1 MRPTRK
7 LGMAIMAIM
16 ALTASS
22 CVTLHRHR
30 HRHHPHRH
38 RVVVVAEQ
46 TTATGQNKDCIT
58 FEECLAMTEPDS
70 YGSTE

>member
-1 MRPTRK
+1 
-7 LGMAIMAIM
+7 MAIM

-38 RVVVVAEQ
+38 RVVFVAEQ
-46 TTATGQNKDCIT
+46 TIATEQSKDGIT
-58 FEECLAMTEPDS
+58 FDECLAMTEPDA

>member
-1 MRPTRK
+1 MRLTRK

-30 HRHHPHRH
+30 HHTHPHRH

-46 TTATGQNKDCIT
+46 TAVQEKHKDGSTFDERCAVTQPVATGND
-58 FEECLAMTEPDS
+58 
-70 YGSTE
+70 

>member
-1 MRPTRK
+1 MRLTRK

-46 TTATGQNKDCIT
+46 TTATEQNKDGIT
-58 FEECLAMTEPDS
+58 FERMFGYDRTDA

>member
-1 MRPTRK
+1 MRLTRK

-16 ALTASS
+16 ALTANS

-46 TTATGQNKDCIT
+46 TTATEQSKDGIT
-58 FEECLAMTEPDS
+58 FEGWYHL
-70 YGSTE
+70 

>member
-1 MRPTRK
+1 MRLTRE

-46 TTATGQNKDCIT
+46 TTATEQNKDGIT
-58 FEECLAMTEPDS
+58 FDECLAMTEPDA